1 MLSFLPDECCL
12 LETYLHIG
20 KNYFVILSENISAG
34 WACKT
39 KALNVDF
46 IQRKGFKNPGQK
58 AKTLNV

>member
-46 IQRKGFKNPGQK
+46 IQRKGGQ
-58 AKTLNV
+58 VI